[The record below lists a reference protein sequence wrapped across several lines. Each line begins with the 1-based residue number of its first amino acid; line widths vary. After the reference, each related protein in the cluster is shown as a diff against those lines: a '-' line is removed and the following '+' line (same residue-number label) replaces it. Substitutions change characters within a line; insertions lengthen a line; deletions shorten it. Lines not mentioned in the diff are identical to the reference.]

1 MLKRRQV
8 FAGFG
13 MALVLGMGLA
23 VLVSIWP
30 VPREEMTSFLEAAG
44 GGAAASV
51 NVTRPAWL
59 RLGSTAEVRMEIT
72 RLGREDPASS
82 GWAWVAR
89 LSSTDLEVTPSEEQA
104 ASITGPGEQWTFDW
118 NVLARTGDAASSL
131 TLSQRSY
138 EDGGIV
144 DTILLARF
152 LTFEVR
158 RPLLSTGLGVFGLA
172 AGVGC
177 LILAR
182 RGGG

>member
-1 MLKRRQV
+1 MPSTS
-8 FAGFG
+8 AP
-13 MALVLGMGLA
+13 ATLA
-23 VLVSIWP
+23 AIGVKTIEDLFDEIPASL
-30 VPREEMTSFLEAAG
+30 RG
-44 GGAAASV
+44 GGLSGIPSGV
-51 NVTRPAWL
+51 N
-59 RLGSTAEVRMEIT
+59 EMEIT
-72 RLGREDPASS
+72 RLGRDDPASS
-82 GWAWVAR
+82 GQAWVAR

-118 NVLARTGDAASSL
+118 NVLSRTGDAASSL

-138 EDGGIV
+138 EDGSIE

-158 RPLLSTGLGVFGLA
+158 RPLLSTGLAVFGLA
-172 AGVGC
+172 AGVGF